1 MQNGNFHLFSIFSI
15 LMASQSVRYIT
26 ECHRVISASQAASV
40 ACAAGDA
47 PGGGEAGAHRN
58 DDDNDNDD
66 NDNDLLQVDGWNA
79 WYCRDRQTIKTWP
92 GWNRN
97 NMSIGAL
104 WVGFLDFFA
113 NSSTWDDTKLVVSI
127 RQSAPLTKFEKMWI
141 SPCIAIEDPFELS
154 HNLGAG
160 LSRKSELCQD
170 DGGNNLYYLFQ

>member
-1 MQNGNFHLFSIFSI
+1 M
-15 LMASQSVRYIT
+15 
-26 ECHRVISASQAASV
+26 
-40 ACAAGDA
+40 
-47 PGGGEAGAHRN
+47 
-58 DDDNDNDD
+58 
-66 NDNDLLQVDGWNA
+66 DGWNA

-170 DGGNNLYYLFQ
+170 DGSNNLYYLFQ